1 MNLAPFQQRV
11 VDEKT
16 DLDAK
21 HDSLDSFI
29 KAGTT
34 FLTLDGAEQT
44 RLVEQRF
51 HMSKYSEVL
60 GRRIAAFV
68 ELAPPPKP

>member
-11 VDEKT
+11 VDEKA

-21 HDSLDSFI
+21 HDSLDGFI
-29 KAGTT
+29 KASAT

-44 RLVEQRF
+44 RLVEQRYY
-51 HMSKYSEVL
+51 MGKYSEVL

-68 ELAPPPKP
+68 ELTAPPKP

>member
-1 MNLAPFQQRV
+1 MNLALFQQRV

-21 HDSLDSFI
+21 HTALDAFI
-29 KAGTT
+29 GAGTT

-44 RLVEQRF
+44 RLVEQRYY
-51 HMSKYSEVL
+51 MSKYSEVL

-68 ELAPPPKP
+68 ELTPPPAP

>member
-11 VDEKT
+11 VDEKI

-21 HDSLDSFI
+21 HAALDAFI
-29 KAGTT
+29 KAGET

-60 GRRIAAFV
+60 GQRIAAFV
-68 ELAPPPKP
+68 ELTPAPKP